1 MAKFEE
7 EDTTKSLNHNW
18 IEDKQLKKAKGTS
31 AAHGPV
37 QWHSYTAIKMEKH
50 SLAGEWQRQRVMG
63 GMNGNGSARQN
74 LAKT

>member
-18 IEDKQLKKAKGTS
+18 LEDKQLKEAKGTS
-31 AAHGPV
+31 SVYGAV
-37 QWHSYTAIKMEKH
+37 QQYSYTAIKMEKH

-63 GMNGNGSARQN
+63 GMGGNGSARQN